1 MVVVAFGQILRK
13 SVLEIPPLGC
23 VNIHASLLPKYRGA
37 APIQWAIIDGEKET
51 GITTMMMDEGIDTGD
66 ILEKV
71 IIPIED
77 DETGDSLHDKLS
89 QAGAK
94 LIISTLNKVE
104 QGTIIKTPQ
113 TEEGTCYAK
122 MLTKVMGNIDWS
134 MEATRSEER
143 RVGKECL

>member
-1 MVVVAFGQILRK
+1 
-13 SVLEIPPLGC
+13 
-23 VNIHASLLPKYRGA
+23 
-37 APIQWAIIDGEKET
+37 
-51 GITTMMMDEGIDTGD
+51 MMMDEGIDTGD

-134 MEATRSEER
+134 MEATATVSYTHLTLPTMAT
-143 RVGKECL
+143 V